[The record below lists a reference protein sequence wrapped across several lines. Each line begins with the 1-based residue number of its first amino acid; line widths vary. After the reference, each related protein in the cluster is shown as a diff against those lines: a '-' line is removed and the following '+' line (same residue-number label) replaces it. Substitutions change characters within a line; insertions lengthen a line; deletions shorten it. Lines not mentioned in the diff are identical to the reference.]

1 MSGHVY
7 LVGAGPGDSGLITV
21 RGVEALQQADVVLYD
36 RLVNPALLAHA
47 PKDAICEYVG
57 KDLGAPSTPRQ
68 EHIHRQLIQFA
79 REGKTVVRLKGGDPY
94 VFGRGGE
101 EALALTEADIP
112 FTVVP
117 GVTSAI
123 AAAAYAGIP
132 VTHRGVAT
140 AFAVFAGHE
149 GENGG
154 LDESH
159 WQAAALIP
167 TAVFLMG
174 VERLPLIA
182 QKLVELGRSAETPV
196 AVISQGT
203 LPDQK
208 VVTGTLANIAEKAS
222 EIRPP
227 AAIVVGDCVGVR
239 EKLLG
244 AVPA

>member
-1 MSGHVY
+1 MSGHVF

-21 RGVEALQQADVVLYD
+21 RGVEALQKADIVLYD
-36 RLVNPALLAHA
+36 RLVNPALLAYA
-47 PKDAICEYVG
+47 PHGAVCEYVG
-57 KDLGAPSTPRQ
+57 KDLGEPSAPRQ
-68 EHIHRQLIQFA
+68 DQIHRLLIQHA
-79 REGKTVVRLKGGDPY
+79 RDGKTVVRLKGGDPF

-101 EALALTEADIP
+101 EAVALSEAGIP

-117 GVTSAI
+117 GISSSI
-123 AAAAYAGIP
+123 AAPAYAGIP
-132 VTHRGVAT
+132 VTHRGVAA

-154 LDESH
+154 LEESH

-174 VERLPLIA
+174 VERLAVIADNLIR
-182 QKLVELGRSAETPV
+182 LGRDPETPV

-208 VVTGTLANIAEKAS
+208 VVTGTLATIAQDAA

-239 EKLLG
+239 DKILG